1 MQSTRGAKPPQ
12 VANKALSPNR
22 VIRLGRRVF
31 GRYLRRA
38 GFTVVLEV
46 PGRRTGKPVRA
57 TLAPWEVDGTRY
69 LMSQY
74 GLTHWVRNLR
84 AAGGGQLHYQDRTE
98 RFRAIEV
105 EGEERNRVIGAFRAK
120 ADTLL
125 NRDFDRLPD
134 AADHPTF
141 RVSPVR

>member
-1 MQSTRGAKPPQ
+1 MDQPPQ

-22 VIRLGRRVF
+22 VIKLGRRVF
-31 GRYLRRA
+31 GRILWRA
-38 GFTVVLEV
+38 GISAVLEV
-46 PGRRTGKPVRA
+46 PGRRTGKPVRV

-74 GLTHWVRNLR
+74 GLTDWVRNLR
-84 AAGGGQLHYQDRTE
+84 AAGRGQLHYKDRTE
-98 RFRAIEV
+98 TFTTIEV
-105 EGEERNRVIGAFRAK
+105 DGEERDQVIAAFHGK
-120 ADTLL
+120 ADKLL

-141 RVSPVR
+141 RIDPIA

>member
-1 MQSTRGAKPPQ
+1 MDQPPQ

-22 VIRLGRRVF
+22 VIKLGRRVF
-31 GRYLRRA
+31 GRILWRA
-38 GFTVVLEV
+38 GISAVLEV
-46 PGRRTGKPVRA
+46 PGRRTGKPVRV

-74 GLTHWVRNLR
+74 GLTDWVRNLR
-84 AAGGGQLHYQDRTE
+84 AAGRGQLHYKDRTE
-98 RFRAIEV
+98 TFTTIEV
-105 EGEERNRVIGAFRAK
+105 DGEERDQVIAAFHGK
-120 ADTLL
+120 ADKLL

-141 RVSPVR
+141 RIDPVA